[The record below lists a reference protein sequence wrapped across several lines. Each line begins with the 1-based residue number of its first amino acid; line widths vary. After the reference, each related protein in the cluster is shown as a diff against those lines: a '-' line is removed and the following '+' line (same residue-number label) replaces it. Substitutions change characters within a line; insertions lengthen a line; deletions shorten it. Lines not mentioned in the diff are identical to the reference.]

1 MSLPALWSVCVHLF
15 VFGLISHFQLH
26 QPVQWTTWTWTWTL
40 CHLVTI
46 STLFDSVSDR
56 DTKSGS
62 EIENFYENLILSPQ
76 PPGLKMSKICQVQ
89 LGKEH
94 FGTTW

>member
-1 MSLPALWSVCVHLF
+1 MSLPALGSVCVHLF
-15 VFGLISHFQLH
+15 VFGLISHFQLR

-89 LGKEH
+89 
-94 FGTTW
+94 